1 MKASSPKIKVSVIVT
16 NYQDAR
22 WVGRAIDSV
31 LSQEGV
37 LYELIIV
44 DDGSTDGSRE
54 IIRARSLDDP
64 RVSIILLDRN
74 CGISEARNLGMAK
87 AQGTYITFLD
97 SDDALVPGSLK
108 LRTLIFEEILNIFPE
123 VCMMI
128 GDAFLI
134 NENEVIKGRY
144 MNTSFQGRVMTGDSV
159 SKDQSELLTERIQSS
174 FGLSLL
180 SELSEAPGWC
190 LPSTYF
196 FKRENH
202 AIFDKRFRVGE
213 ACLFF
218 ERSRAIGRIAYLGVP
233 WVYYRIKLRSVSNT
247 QAEDTLRGMNAGA
260 QSAKLG
266 RLDNPITPE
275 EMPPPSWSQVM
286 AWKHG
291 RNAKAAWCNDRPI
304 RACWELLLALMARPR
319 DIFLRGFRFFQLR
332 ISG

>member
-1 MKASSPKIKVSVIVT
+1 MNAQSPKIHVSVVIT

-37 LYELIIV
+37 LYELIVV
-44 DDGSTDGSRE
+44 DDGSTDCSPE
-54 IIRARSLDDP
+54 IIRARAVADP
-64 RVSIILLDRN
+64 RVRTILLNQN
-74 CGISEARNLGMAK
+74 CGISAARNLGMEMAL
-87 AQGTYITFLD
+87 GRYITFLD
-97 SDDALVPGSLK
+97 SDDTLVPGSLK
-108 LRTLIFEEILNIFPE
+108 LRTLIFEEILNIFPD

-144 MNTSFQGRVMTGDSV
+144 MNASFQGRIFTGGSTC
-159 SKDQSELLTERIQSS
+159 KDRSDLLTERIRSTT
-174 FGLSLL
+174 GLSLL
-180 SELSEAPGWC
+180 PEPSEAPGWC

-196 FKRENH
+196 FKRETH
-202 AIFDKRFRVGE
+202 ATFDKRYRVGE

-233 WVYYRIKLRSVSNT
+233 WVHYRIKLRSVSNT
-247 QAEDTLRGMNAGA
+247 QAADTLRGMNAGA
-260 QSAKLG
+260 LSARLG

-275 EMPPPSWSQVM
+275 EMPPPSRLQVM

-291 RNAKAAWCNDRPI
+291 RNAKAEWCNDRPI
-304 RACWELLLALMARPR
+304 RACWEYLLALLARPK
-319 DIFLRGFRFFQLR
+319 DIFLRGIRFFQLN
-332 ISG
+332 ISK